1 MDPDSSLEG
10 SSMSTGAIRK
20 DSHKKSP
27 AVTNVSSS
35 QRCAEVNLANQKGD
49 SVGELVDMGPDFSL
63 EASSPKTDTTIKD
76 SCKDSPSMTD
86 LPSPQKILEVSLTKR
101 KGDGIFGN
109 IDPDIS
115 LEGSFMET
123 DVARKDPCKD
133 SPTMTDLSSSKR
145 SMEVCL
151 TYSKRRKSCSP
162 INNAAISNIN
172 GSHCS
177 EENVRKEQDTPKKAA
192 ENSNAKL
199 DLQEASSSSTSV
211 LVNVDLVDEETKA
224 NQITS
229 NAGGSEET
237 IMVKNDHEEIIVTDE
252 PVMDIPEG
260 QLEEDNGRKLDG
272 DHFSRNDVSSA
283 GGIADSILVCNKDNH
298 SMISHFPLDGNI
310 NGHSKKKLLV
320 LDVNGLLADFV
331 DHVPFGY
338 EPDAWI
344 SKKSVFKRPFCD
356 DFLKFCFDKFH
367 VGVWSSRSKYNV
379 DAAIQFLMGKSV
391 SKLLFCWN
399 QSHCTMT
406 NFSTV
411 ENRDKPLVLKELRKL
426 WEKLEP
432 GLPWE
437 KGELNESNTL
447 LLDDSPHKALVNPA
461 NTAIFPYSYRYRD
474 LRDSSLGPGGDLRTY
489 LEGLAM
495 AEDVRDY
502 VASNPF
508 GQRPIREANP
518 SWRYYRKVIDSVNAP
533 KDFRTPSSSWERRSY

>member
-1 MDPDSSLEG
+1 
-10 SSMSTGAIRK
+10 MSTGAIRK

-27 AVTNVSSS
+27 AVTDASSS

-49 SVGELVDMGPDFSL
+49 GVGELVDMGPDFSL
-63 EASSPKTDTTIKD
+63 EASSPKTYTTIKD
-76 SCKDSPSMTD
+76 YCKDSPLMTD
-86 LPSPQKILEVSLTKR
+86 LSSPQKILEVSLTKR
-101 KGDGIFGN
+101 KGDGIFEN
-109 IDPDIS
+109 IDKGPDIS

-123 DVARKDPCKD
+123 DCARKDPCKD
-133 SPTMTDLSSSKR
+133 SPTMTDFSSSKR
-145 SMEVCL
+145 SSEVCL

-162 INNAAISNIN
+162 RNNASISNIN

-177 EENVRKEQDTPKKAA
+177 EENVRKEQDTLKKAA

-199 DLQEASSSSTSV
+199 NLQEASSSSTSI

-237 IMVKNDHEEIIVTDE
+237 IMVKHAHEEIFVTDE

-260 QLEEDNGRKLDG
+260 QIEEDNGRKLDG
-272 DHFSRNDVSSA
+272 DRFSRNDVSSA
-283 GGIADSILVCNKDNH
+283 
-298 SMISHFPLDGNI
+298 DGSFNS
-310 NGHSKKKLLV
+310 HSKKKLLV

-338 EPDAWI
+338 KPDAWI

-474 LRDSSLGPGGDLRTY
+474 TRDSSLGPGGDLRTY

-518 SWRYYRKVIDSVNAP
+518 SWRYYRKVIDSVLAP
-533 KDFRTPSSSWERRSY
+533 KDFRTSSSSWERRSY